1 MASIDHQ
8 EFLYAQLDRLKA
20 EVHALASG
28 TAADTDNVLNAC
40 EELKVAHP
48 DDEVVAQ
55 VLSRIY
61 EASAVQDIV
70 NQRVGKMLRVIERI
84 IDPSLPDVDPLLEG
98 PQVAGAGLAQD
109 DIDRLLNGDSDEGQS

>member
-28 TAADTDNVLNAC
+28 TAAATDNVLNAC
-40 EELKVAHP
+40 EELKMAHP

-70 NQRVGKMLRVIERI
+70 NQRVGNMLRVIERI